1 MTGLPFASLWCLNS
15 IEWCIITC
23 ALRRTCTHQTLG
35 GWWAVFMSA
44 VSVATNRAMITT
56 A

>member
-23 ALRRTCTHQTLG
+23 APYVEFVLTRLDDKVMG
-35 GWWAVFMSA
+35 V
-44 VSVATNRAMITT
+44 IDP
-56 A
+56 